1 MKIETWLFIISVIG
15 SLLCGLKLKSK
26 CCGKE
31 CAISVE
37 REERDNEVLRSIRI
51 GKKSRVQQPTL
62 ELPPIERSISSNI

>member
-31 CAISVE
+31 CSISVE
-37 REERDNEVLRSIRI
+37 REERDNEILRSIRI
-51 GKKSRVQQPTL
+51 GKKSRVPR
-62 ELPPIERSISSNI
+62 ELDNIDRSVHNDI

>member
-37 REERDNEVLRSIRI
+37 REERDNEILRSIRI
-51 GKKSRVQQPTL
+51 GKKSRVPR
-62 ELPPIERSISSNI
+62 ELDNIDRSVHNDI

>member
-31 CAISVE
+31 CSISVE

-51 GKKSRVQQPTL
+51 GKKSRVPR
-62 ELPPIERSISSNI
+62 ELDNIDRSVHNHI